1 MLQNRKF
8 RHFFSGLN
16 GKKLNQE
23 IILFMLIVMA
33 IAIFGIV
40 TPGYLSPGNLL
51 NIGQQTSVIAIVAY
65 AMTAVIICKGIDI
78 SVGSVLAA
86 TGILTAMIMQSTG
99 IPGWLGIIVVIAIG
113 AGFGLLNGTLIS
125 LIGISPFV
133 TTLAVYAFARGVALS
148 FSGSQSIT
156 VDSALYLWFGQTT
169 IAGIP
174 VSLLTAA
181 LFAVLWMFLLTRTI
195 FGRWIYATGGNTE
208 AAHASLI
215 PVRVTTTLIYVFA
228 GASAGVGALL
238 TTGRVG
244 SAQPLA
250 GLGLEFSAIT
260 AAIIGGARLTGGQG
274 SILGTALGALLL
286 GVINTGLSFLQVSQQ
301 VNYFVTGGFV
311 LIAVLLSQRSLLKN
325 INIKSLVSAKL
336 AAHPDAATSIQ
347 SVHSFELK
355 GISKIFPGV
364 KALSNVSLRLN
375 RGEVVAL
382 MGENG
387 AGKSTLVKIL
397 SGIYHPEEGEIW
409 LDNVRIN
416 LTSPAA
422 SRQAGISVIHQHFS
436 LIPELTV
443 AENLALAQ
451 STLPRYFGISLNRR
465 AMRQQARTLL
475 AELQLE
481 IDPDAKIANLTI
493 GQCQMV
499 EVAKAMMADAWL
511 IVMDEPTSALTNPER
526 DQLYLLIE
534 RLLKR
539 RCSVLYISHKM
550 QEIYTLASRAV
561 VLRDGQK
568 VGEVALPDTTENEL
582 INMMVG
588 RDIGNVFPWRPAES
602 GDTLLSIEDLSMG
615 SQLQNINITVKR
627 GELVALT
634 GLMGSG
640 RTELMRCI
648 AGLDHFHHGTICVD
662 QSRITSGHARRA
674 SQLGVAYVPEDRHKE
689 GFIGCM
695 SLKDNLSLRWILHNS
710 VVGILRK
717 SAIDTL
723 AKQLIT
729 QLGIRPANPENLVD
743 SLSGGN
749 QQKIVIGKWLA
760 THSRLLLLDEPTNGV
775 DVGAKFEI
783 HNLIAQLKQQG
794 MGILMV
800 SSELP
805 EALGV
810 ADRIIVLSKGRIAGE
825 LPRGATEEQVM
836 SLAFKYV

>member
-1 MLQNRKF
+1 MVLF
-8 RHFFSGLN
+8 V
-16 GKKLNQE
+16 
-23 IILFMLIVMA
+23 IIL
-33 IAIFGIV
+33 IAVAVFGIA
-40 TPGYLSPGNLL
+40 TPDYLSPENLL
-51 NIGQQTSVIAIVAY
+51 NIGQQTSVIATVAY
-65 AMTAVIICKGIDI
+65 AITAVIICKGIDI

-86 TGILTAMIMQSTG
+86 SGILAALVMQNTG
-99 IPGWLGIIVVIAIG
+99 IPGWLGIIVVIMIG

-125 LIGISPFV
+125 VIGISPFV

-148 FSGSQSIT
+148 FSGSQS
-156 VDSALYLWFGQTT
+156 VAVESPLYLWFGHTD

-174 VSLLTAA
+174 VSLLIAV
-181 LFAVLWMFLLTRTI
+181 LLAVLWMFLLNRTI
-195 FGRWIYATGGNTE
+195 FGRWVYATGGNTE

-215 PVRVTTTLIYVFA
+215 PVRVTCTLIYVFA
-228 GASAGVGALL
+228 GASAGIGALL

-250 GLGLEFSAIT
+250 GFGLEFSAIT
-260 AAIIGGARLTGGQG
+260 AAIIGGARLAGGQG

-286 GVINTGLSFLQVSQQ
+286 GVVNTGLSFLQVSQQ

-311 LIAVLLSQRSLLKN
+311 LVAVLLSQRGLLQGMSFKALFPPKNVSLSSGEN
-325 INIKSLVSAKL
+325 I
-336 AAHPDAATSIQ
+336 TQ
-347 SVHSFELK
+347 SVNSIELK

-387 AGKSTLVKIL
+387 AGKSTLVKVL
-397 SGIYHPEEGEIW
+397 SGIYHPEEGGIW
-409 LDNVRIN
+409 LDDNEIK
-416 LTSPAA
+416 LTSPAE
-422 SRQAGISVIHQHFS
+422 SRRAGISIIHQHFS

-451 STLPRYFGISLNRR
+451 TKLPRYFGIALNRKK
-465 AMRQQARTLL
+465 MRQHARTLIN
-475 AELQLE
+475 ELQLDV
-481 IDPDAKIANLTI
+481 DPDAKVAELTI

-526 DQLYLLIE
+526 DQLYLLID

-539 RCSVLYISHKM
+539 NCSVLYISHKM

-568 VGEVALPDTTENEL
+568 VGEAPLPETSESEL

-588 RDIGNVFPWRPAES
+588 RDIGNVFPWRETVPGE
-602 GDTLLSIEDLSMG
+602 TLLEVKELSAG
-615 SQLQNINITVKR
+615 GLLQNISLSVR
-627 GELVALT
+627 HGELVALT

-648 AGLDHFHHGTICVD
+648 AGLGHFNHGTITLD
-662 QSRITSGHARRA
+662 AQKMTSGHARRA

-689 GFIGCM
+689 GFIGSM
-695 SLKDNLSLRWILHNS
+695 SLKDNISLRWILHNS
-710 VVGILRK
+710 FVGILRRQ
-717 SAIDTL
+717 AIAKL
-723 AKQLIT
+723 AKNIIT
-729 QLGIRPANPENLVD
+729 QLGVRPSNPENLVA

-760 THSRLLLLDEPTNGV
+760 TKPRLLLLDEPTNGV

-783 HNLIAQLKQQG
+783 HNLIAELKQQG

>member
-1 MLQNRKF
+1 MLQNRKSLP
-8 RHFFSGLN
+8 FFSGLN

-86 TGILTAMIMQSTG
+86 SGILTALIMQSSG

-148 FSGSQSIT
+148 FSGSQSIA

-174 VSLLTAA
+174 VSLLIAA
-181 LFAVLWMFLLTRTI
+181 LFAVLWMFLLSRTI

-250 GLGLEFSAIT
+250 GLGLEFAAIT
-260 AAIIGGARLTGGQG
+260 AAIIGGARLAGGQG

-325 INIKSLVSAKL
+325 INIKSLLSAKRS
-336 AAHPDAATSIQ
+336 AHPDAAASVQ
-347 SVHSFELK
+347 SAHSFELK

-409 LDNVRIN
+409 LDNTRIN
-416 LTSPAA
+416 LKSPAD

-465 AMRQQARTLL
+465 AMRQQARALL

-481 IDPDAKIANLTI
+481 INPDAKIADLTI

-526 DQLYLLIE
+526 DQLYLLI
-534 RLLKR
+534 K
-539 RCSVLYISHKM
+539 SGKPP
-550 QEIYTLASRAV
+550 
-561 VLRDGQK
+561 
-568 VGEVALPDTTENEL
+568 ALP
-582 INMMVG
+582 
-588 RDIGNVFPWRPAES
+588 
-602 GDTLLSIEDLSMG
+602 GDSERFDL
-615 SQLQNINITVKR
+615 
-627 GELVALT
+627 
-634 GLMGSG
+634 
-640 RTELMRCI
+640 
-648 AGLDHFHHGTICVD
+648 
-662 QSRITSGHARRA
+662 
-674 SQLGVAYVPEDRHKE
+674 
-689 GFIGCM
+689 
-695 SLKDNLSLRWILHNS
+695 
-710 VVGILRK
+710 
-717 SAIDTL
+717 
-723 AKQLIT
+723 
-729 QLGIRPANPENLVD
+729 
-743 SLSGGN
+743 
-749 QQKIVIGKWLA
+749 
-760 THSRLLLLDEPTNGV
+760 
-775 DVGAKFEI
+775 
-783 HNLIAQLKQQG
+783 
-794 MGILMV
+794 
-800 SSELP
+800 
-805 EALGV
+805 
-810 ADRIIVLSKGRIAGE
+810 
-825 LPRGATEEQVM
+825 
-836 SLAFKYV
+836 

>member
-1 MLQNRKF
+1 MVLF
-8 RHFFSGLN
+8 V
-16 GKKLNQE
+16 
-23 IILFMLIVMA
+23 IIL
-33 IAIFGIV
+33 IAVAVFGIA
-40 TPGYLSPGNLL
+40 TPDYLSPENLL
-51 NIGQQTSVIAIVAY
+51 NIGQQTSVIATVAY
-65 AMTAVIICKGIDI
+65 AITAVIICKGIDI

-86 TGILTAMIMQSTG
+86 SGILAALIMQNTG
-99 IPGWLGIIVVIAIG
+99 IPGWLGIIVVILIG

-125 LIGISPFV
+125 VIGISPFV

-148 FSGSQSIT
+148 FSGSQSVA
-156 VDSALYLWFGQTT
+156 VDSSLYLWFGHTD

-174 VSLLTAA
+174 VSLLIAVVLAA
-181 LFAVLWMFLLTRTI
+181 LWMFLLNRTI
-195 FGRWIYATGGNTE
+195 FGRWVYATGGNTE

-215 PVRVTTTLIYVFA
+215 PVRVTCTLIYVFA
-228 GASAGVGALL
+228 GASAGIGALL

-250 GLGLEFSAIT
+250 GFGLEFSAIT
-260 AAIIGGARLTGGQG
+260 AAIIGGARLAGGQG

-286 GVINTGLSFLQVSQQ
+286 GVVNTGLSFLQVSQQ

-311 LIAVLLSQRSLLKN
+311 LVAVLLSQRGLLQGMSLKALFPPKN
-325 INIKSLVSAKL
+325 VSLSSGENI
-336 AAHPDAATSIQ
+336 TQ
-347 SVHSFELK
+347 SVNSIELK

-387 AGKSTLVKIL
+387 AGKSTLVKVL
-397 SGIYHPEEGEIW
+397 SGIYHPEEGGIW
-409 LDNVRIN
+409 LDDAEIK
-416 LTSPAA
+416 LTSPAE
-422 SRQAGISVIHQHFS
+422 SRRAGISIIHQHFS

-451 STLPRYFGISLNRR
+451 TKLPRYFGIALNRKK
-465 AMRQQARTLL
+465 MRQHARTLIN
-475 AELQLE
+475 ELQLDV
-481 IDPDAKIANLTI
+481 DPDAKVAELTI

-526 DQLYLLIE
+526 DQLYLLID

-539 RCSVLYISHKM
+539 NCCVLYISHKM

-568 VGEVALPDTTENEL
+568 VGEAPLPKTSESEL

-588 RDIGNVFPWRPAES
+588 RDIGNVFPWHETVPGEA
-602 GDTLLSIEDLSMG
+602 LLEVKDLSAG
-615 SQLQNINITVKR
+615 GLLQNINLTVR
-627 GELVALT
+627 HGELVALT

-648 AGLDHFHHGTICVD
+648 AGLGHFNHGSITLD
-662 QSRITSGHARRA
+662 AQKMTSGHARRA

-689 GFIGCM
+689 GFIGSM
-695 SLKDNLSLRWILHNS
+695 SLKDNISLRWILHNS
-710 VVGILRK
+710 FVGILRRQ
-717 SAIDTL
+717 AIAKL
-723 AKQLIT
+723 AKNIIT
-729 QLGIRPANPENLVD
+729 QLGVRPSNPENLVA

-760 THSRLLLLDEPTNGV
+760 TRPRLLLLDEPTNGV

-783 HNLIAQLKQQG
+783 HNLIAELKQQG

>member
-1 MLQNRKF
+1 MVLF
-8 RHFFSGLN
+8 V
-16 GKKLNQE
+16 
-23 IILFMLIVMA
+23 IIL
-33 IAIFGIV
+33 IAVAVFGIA
-40 TPGYLSPGNLL
+40 TPDYLSPENLL
-51 NIGQQTSVIAIVAY
+51 NIGQQTSVIATVAY
-65 AMTAVIICKGIDI
+65 AITAVIICKGIDI

-86 TGILTAMIMQSTG
+86 SGILAALIMQNTG
-99 IPGWLGIIVVIAIG
+99 IPGWLGIIVVILIG

-125 LIGISPFV
+125 VIGISPFV

-148 FSGSQSIT
+148 FSGSQSVA
-156 VDSALYLWFGQTT
+156 VDSSLYLWFGHTD

-174 VSLLTAA
+174 VSLLIAVVLAA
-181 LFAVLWMFLLTRTI
+181 LWMFLLNRTI
-195 FGRWIYATGGNTE
+195 FGRWVYATGGNTE

-215 PVRVTTTLIYVFA
+215 PVRVTCTLIYVFA
-228 GASAGVGALL
+228 GASAGIGALL

-250 GLGLEFSAIT
+250 GFGLEFSAIT
-260 AAIIGGARLTGGQG
+260 AAIIGGARLAGGQG

-286 GVINTGLSFLQVSQQ
+286 GVVNTGLSFLQVSQQ

-311 LIAVLLSQRSLLKN
+311 LVAVLLSQRGLLQGISLKALFPPKN
-325 INIKSLVSAKL
+325 VSLSSGENI
-336 AAHPDAATSIQ
+336 TQ
-347 SVHSFELK
+347 SVNSIELK

-387 AGKSTLVKIL
+387 AGKSTLVKVL
-397 SGIYHPEEGEIW
+397 SGIYHPEEGGIW
-409 LDNVRIN
+409 LDDAEIK
-416 LTSPAA
+416 LTSPAE
-422 SRQAGISVIHQHFS
+422 SRRAGISIIHQHFS

-451 STLPRYFGISLNRR
+451 TKLPRYFGIALNRKK
-465 AMRQQARTLL
+465 MRQHARTLIN
-475 AELQLE
+475 ELQLDV
-481 IDPDAKIANLTI
+481 DPDAKVAELTI

-526 DQLYLLIE
+526 DQLYLLID

-539 RCSVLYISHKM
+539 NCCVLYISHKM

-568 VGEVALPDTTENEL
+568 VGEAPLPKTSESEL

-588 RDIGNVFPWRPAES
+588 RDIGNVFPWHETVPGEA
-602 GDTLLSIEDLSMG
+602 LLEVKDLSAG
-615 SQLQNINITVKR
+615 GLLQNINLTVR
-627 GELVALT
+627 HGELVALT

-648 AGLDHFHHGTICVD
+648 AGLGHFNHGSITLD
-662 QSRITSGHARRA
+662 AQKMTSGHARRA

-689 GFIGCM
+689 GFIGSM
-695 SLKDNLSLRWILHNS
+695 SLKDNISLRWILHNS
-710 VVGILRK
+710 FVGILRRQ
-717 SAIDTL
+717 AIAKL
-723 AKQLIT
+723 AKNIIT
-729 QLGIRPANPENLVD
+729 QLGVRPSNPENLVA

-760 THSRLLLLDEPTNGV
+760 TRPRLLLLDEPTNGV

-783 HNLIAQLKQQG
+783 HNLIAELKQQG

>member
-1 MLQNRKF
+1 MSQN
-8 RHFFSGLN
+8 SESTPISPGLK
-16 GKKLNQE
+16 GLRLNQE
-23 IILFMLIVMA
+23 MVLFVIIL
-33 IAIFGIV
+33 IAVAVFGIA
-40 TPGYLSPGNLL
+40 TPDYLSPENLL
-51 NIGQQTSVIAIVAY
+51 NIGQQTSVIATVAY
-65 AMTAVIICKGIDI
+65 AITAVIICKGIDI

-86 TGILTAMIMQSTG
+86 SGILAALIMQNTG
-99 IPGWLGIIVVIAIG
+99 IPGWLGIIVVILIG

-125 LIGISPFV
+125 VIGISPFV

-148 FSGSQSIT
+148 FSGSQSVA
-156 VDSALYLWFGQTT
+156 VDSSLYLWFGHTD

-174 VSLLTAA
+174 VSLLIAVVLAA
-181 LFAVLWMFLLTRTI
+181 LWMFLLNRTI
-195 FGRWIYATGGNTE
+195 FGRWVYATGGNTE

-215 PVRVTTTLIYVFA
+215 PVRVTCTLIYVFA
-228 GASAGVGALL
+228 GASAGIGALL

-250 GLGLEFSAIT
+250 GFGLEFSAIT
-260 AAIIGGARLTGGQG
+260 AAIIGGARLAGGQG

-286 GVINTGLSFLQVSQQ
+286 GVVNTGLSFLQVSQQ

-311 LIAVLLSQRSLLKN
+311 LVAVLLSQRGLLQGISLKALFPPKN
-325 INIKSLVSAKL
+325 VSLSSGENI
-336 AAHPDAATSIQ
+336 TQ
-347 SVHSFELK
+347 SVNSIELK

-387 AGKSTLVKIL
+387 AGKSTLVKVL
-397 SGIYHPEEGEIW
+397 SGIYHPEEGGIW
-409 LDNVRIN
+409 LDDAEIK
-416 LTSPAA
+416 LTSPAE
-422 SRQAGISVIHQHFS
+422 SRRAGISIIHQHFS

-451 STLPRYFGISLNRR
+451 TKLPRYFGIALNRKK
-465 AMRQQARTLL
+465 MRQHARTLIN
-475 AELQLE
+475 ELQLDV
-481 IDPDAKIANLTI
+481 DPDAKVAELTI

-526 DQLYLLIE
+526 DQLYLLID

-539 RCSVLYISHKM
+539 NCCVLYISHKM

-568 VGEVALPDTTENEL
+568 VGEAPLPKTSESEL

-588 RDIGNVFPWRPAES
+588 RDIGNVFPWHETVPGEA
-602 GDTLLSIEDLSMG
+602 LLEVKDLSAG
-615 SQLQNINITVKR
+615 GLLQNINLTVR
-627 GELVALT
+627 HGELVALT

-648 AGLDHFHHGTICVD
+648 AGLGHFNHGSITLD
-662 QSRITSGHARRA
+662 AQKMTSGHARRA

-689 GFIGCM
+689 GFIGSM
-695 SLKDNLSLRWILHNS
+695 SLKDNISLRWILHNS
-710 VVGILRK
+710 FVGILRRQ
-717 SAIDTL
+717 AIAKL
-723 AKQLIT
+723 AKNIIT
-729 QLGIRPANPENLVD
+729 QLGVRPSNPENLVA

-760 THSRLLLLDEPTNGV
+760 TRPRLLLLDEPTNGV

-783 HNLIAQLKQQG
+783 HNLIAELKQQG